1 LKKSISIAIVD
12 NFDSF
17 TYNLYHYLQPFADYI
32 SVIRNDKI
40 LINKLSEFDG
50 IVLSPGPGLPKDYP
64 VLKEIILKYGKD
76 KPVLGVC
83 LGHQAI
89 AGAFDGKL
97 FNLNQVWH
105 GIERETIVIS
115 NDELFKDVPK
125 NFQSGRYHSWAVSDE
140 NFPSCLS
147 VTARDK
153 DGTIM
158 ALKHSD
164 FPIHGIQFHPE
175 SILTPHGKKIM
186 ENWVRTIKVQNS
198 NIKESNPK

>member
-1 LKKSISIAIVD
+1 MKKSISIAIVD

-17 TYNLYHYLQPFADYI
+17 TYNLYHYIQPFADYI
-32 SVIRNDKI
+32 SVIRNDEVV
-40 LINKLSEFDG
+40 INQLSEFDG
-50 IVLSPGPGLPKDYP
+50 IVLSPGPGLPNDYP
-64 VLKEIILKYGKD
+64 VLEEIILKYGKD

-89 AGAFDGKL
+89 AEAFDGKL

-105 GIERETIVIS
+105 GIERETIVVSDDDI
-115 NDELFKDVPK
+115 FKNIPK
-125 NFQSGRYHSWAVSDE
+125 NFQSGRYHSWAVSED

-147 VTARDK
+147 VTARDR

-164 FPIHGIQFHPE
+164 FPIRGIQFHPE
-175 SILTPHGKKIM
+175 SILTPYGKKIM
-186 ENWVRTIKVQNS
+186 ENWVKTI
-198 NIKESNPK
+198 